1 MQGLQHKI
9 DITFHSE
16 LWNFS
21 EKFHPAAFSCFFQP
35 DCAHTIIS
43 KSSLKLKKGLIEL
56 KSFQY
61 KIQDEL
67 GIHARP
73 AGLLVKTAGEFVSD
87 ITFEKEGK
95 KASAKK
101 LFAIMSMGVKKD
113 DMITVTAEGADEGA
127 AIAAVQKFLEEH
139 L

>member
-1 MQGLQHKI
+1 M
-9 DITFHSE
+9 
-16 LWNFS
+16 
-21 EKFHPAAFSCFFQP
+21 
-35 DCAHTIIS
+35 
-43 KSSLKLKKGLIEL
+43 

-61 KIQDEL
+61 KIRDEL

-101 LFAIMSMGVKKD
+101 LFAIMSMGVKKN